1 MELQCRLSYS
11 ASSGAAMAKQI
22 AACPPVAVQNGAR
35 SCLGHQRRVRVRE
48 QVPAIVC
55 GRLYAKLLL
64 RFPASF
70 EQALGA
76 LGHLRSGRLLL
87 KSYTQSQR
95 LRSGG
100 LERVGNCSSCGGEE
114 EGTG

>member
-1 MELQCRLSYS
+1 
-11 ASSGAAMAKQI
+11 MAKQI
-22 AACPPVAVQNGAR
+22 AACPSVALQNRGSILSRA
-35 SCLGHQRRVRVRE
+35 SNTYKFESKFLQSFW
-48 QVPAIVC
+48 